1 MTTLGSYITLGRSGL
16 RVSPLTL
23 GTMTFG
29 EDWGWGASPETSE
42 AILAEYLDRG
52 GNVVDT
58 ANVYTNGHSEKI
70 IGDFF
75 AARPGL
81 REHIVLSTKFFGN
94 LHPGDPN
101 GGGSSRKALIAQLD
115 ESLRRLQTDY
125 VDLYWLHNWDR
136 HAPIDETLRALD
148 DLVIA
153 GKIRY
158 VGLSDV
164 PAWVAAQ
171 AQTIDQFRGWAPVTA
186 LQLEYSLLDRTS
198 EGELLPMAEALGIG
212 VLPWSP
218 LRGGQLSGKYIRN
231 NDPPADSRSG
241 RYVEPT
247 ERDWDVIEAV
257 ARLAAELGVSSAEVA
272 LAWVR
277 SRPRSLPRS
286 SERAPLNSC
295 GPISPH
301 SRSPSLR
308 SNSLLLTSH
317 RRHPSTSPPPSTPR
331 SPQYSG
337 SAARPSMVSSS
348 RCGRSCSP
356 AQPATEFTPAAR
368 TAARPFAA
376 GRRAE
381 PKASPS
387 RTSSKT
393 PQDPLE
399 KLDRPRSSGWVPE
412 ARTMLPPDSR
422 VVPPSVALTRCFSIF
437 SISAFLDT

>member
-1 MTTLGSYITLGRSGL
+1 MTSLDSYITLGRSGL

-29 EDWGWGASPETSE
+29 EDWGWGASPDTSE

-70 IGDFF
+70 VGDFF

-81 REHIVLSTKFFGN
+81 RERVVISTKFFAN

-101 GGGSSRKALIAQLD
+101 GGGGGRKALIAQLD

-136 HAPIDETLRALD
+136 RAPIDETLRALD
-148 DLVIA
+148 DLVSA

-171 AQTIDQFRGWAPVTA
+171 AHTIAGFRGWAPVTA
-186 LQLEYSLLDRTS
+186 LQLEYSLLERTP
-198 EGELLPMAEALGIG
+198 EGELLPMAEELGIG

-218 LRGGQLSGKYIRN
+218 LRSGQLSGKYVRSN
-231 NDPPADSRSG
+231 GAPDDSLRAG
-241 RYVEPT
+241 RYGDPT

-257 ARLAAELGVSSAEVA
+257 ARVAAELGAGSAEVA

-277 SRPRSLPRS
+277 SRSAITSTLIGARTI
-286 SERAPLNSC
+286 EQ
-295 GPISPH
+295 
-301 SRSPSLR
+301 LR
-308 SNSLLLTSH
+308 SNIASLEITLAPEQLAVLDE
-317 RRHPSTSPPPSTPR
+317 PSAPSLN
-331 SPQYSG
+331 
-337 SAARPSMVSSS
+337 
-348 RCGRSCSP
+348 
-356 AQPATEFTPAAR
+356 FPAANNAGLGPMLGFGG
-368 TAARPFAA
+368 TTVDGLQFPTWPALLESSARY
-376 GRRAE
+376 
-381 PKASPS
+381 
-387 RTSSKT
+387 
-393 PQDPLE
+393 
-399 KLDRPRSSGWVPE
+399 
-412 ARTMLPPDSR
+412 
-422 VVPPSVALTRCFSIF
+422 
-437 SISAFLDT
+437 